1 MIGKLAKSKAGH
13 DKDQIYLI
21 IQEDK
26 DFVYLV
32 DGKIKKIENPKKK
45 KKKHIQIINCYEN
58 VELTNRLLSSETITN
73 EEVKYTIKISQ
84 NKNQI

>member
-13 DKDQIYLI
+13 DKDQFYFI

-26 DFVYLV
+26 EFVYLV
-32 DGKIKKIENPKKK
+32 DGKIKKVENPKKK
-45 KKKHIQIINCYEN
+45 KKKHIQIIHCYEN

-73 EEVKYTIKISQ
+73 EEVKYAIKISQ
-84 NKNQI
+84 NNNQI